1 MDEREAVDR
10 LKRGE
15 VGALE
20 ALVRRYHARAGRTAF
35 LILRDHAL
43 AEDVAQEAFVRAYKG
58 IGRFDSGRPFGP
70 WFMRI
75 VVNEAVGAARG
86 RERTASYEG
95 GDAGAPVEWLADP
108 AAGPHELAEEA
119 EQRRRVWVAL
129 AKLPPAQR
137 AVVVQRYYLGMSE
150 AEMAESGD
158 IRRELSSRACTPR
171 EEGSRS
177 SFAPRRASS
186 PRRGREIVG
195 LARAMRRPVHH
206 YTHRRRKARERAEE
220 APGEGAAWVRRRVD
234 AQDHGP
240 LARDQRAGG
249 RDHYERH

>member
-20 ALVRRYHARAGRTAF
+20 ALVRRYYARARRAAY
-35 LILRDHAL
+35 LIVRDHAL

-58 IGRFDSGRPFGP
+58 IGRFDSGRPFEP

-75 VVNEAVGAARG
+75 VVNEAVGAARK
-86 RERTASYEG
+86 RERTVSYEG
-95 GDAGAPVEWLADP
+95 GDAGAPVEWLADS
-108 AAGPHELAEEA
+108 AVGPHELAEEA

-150 AEMAESGD
+150 VEMAEGGG
-158 IRRELSSRACTPR
+158 IRRERSSRACTPR

-177 SFAPRRASS
+177 SSSLRSASS

-195 LARAMRRPVHH
+195 LARAMRRQPAHH
-206 YTHRRRKARERAEE
+206 YTPRRRKDRERAEE
-220 APGEGAAWVRRRVD
+220 APGEGTAWVR
-234 AQDHGP
+234 
-240 LARDQRAGG
+240 
-249 RDHYERH
+249 

>member
-15 VGALE
+15 VNALE
-20 ALVRRYHARAGRTAF
+20 ALVRHYHARAGRAAY
-35 LILRDHAL
+35 LIVRDHAL

-95 GDAGAPVEWLADP
+95 GDVGAPVEWLADP

-119 EQRRRVWVAL
+119 EQRRRVWAAL

-150 AEMAESGD
+150 AEMAEGGGHPRGT
-158 IRRELSSRACTPR
+158 IKSRLHA
-171 EEGSRS
+171 
-177 SFAPRRASS
+177 A
-186 PRRGREIVG
+186 RRGLSRLLRSQKLV
-195 LARAMRRPVHH
+195 LP
-206 YTHRRRKARERAEE
+206 
-220 APGEGAAWVRRRVD
+220 APGTQDRGLRSRD
-234 AQDHGP
+234 APPAGSP
-240 LARDQRAGG
+240 L
-249 RDHYERH
+249 HPPKEESP

>member
-10 LKRGE
+10 LKKGD

-20 ALVRRYHARAGRTAF
+20 VLVRRYYTRAGRTAY
-35 LILRDHAL
+35 LIVRDHAL

-86 RERTASYEG
+86 RERTVSYEG
-95 GDAGAPVEWLADP
+95 DDAGAPVEWLADP

-119 EQRRRVWVAL
+119 EQRRRVWAAL

-137 AVVVQRYYLGMSE
+137 AAVVQRYYLGMSE
-150 AEMAESGD
+150 AEMAEGGGQPEGT
-158 IRRELSSRACTPR
+158 IKSRLYA
-171 EEGSRS
+171 
-177 SFAPRRASS
+177 A
-186 PRRGREIVG
+186 RRGLSRLLRSQTRG
-195 LARAMRRPVHH
+195 LPALGTP
-206 YTHRRRKARERAEE
+206 ERATPPVGPPPYSSKEE
-220 APGEGAAWVRRRVD
+220 RP
-234 AQDHGP
+234 
-240 LARDQRAGG
+240 
-249 RDHYERH
+249 

>member
-20 ALVRRYHARAGRTAF
+20 ALVRRYHARAGRTAY
-35 LILRDHAL
+35 LIVRDHAL
-43 AEDVAQEAFVRAYKG
+43 AEDVAQDAFVRAYKG

-75 VVNEAVGAARG
+75 VVNEAVGAARR
-86 RERTASYEG
+86 RERTVSYEG
-95 GDAGAPVEWLADP
+95 RDAGAPVEWLADS

-150 AEMAESGD
+150 AEMAEGGGHPKGT
-158 IRRELSSRACTPR
+158 IKSRLHA
-171 EEGSRS
+171 
-177 SFAPRRASS
+177 A
-186 PRRGREIVG
+186 RRGLSRLLLSEKCV
-195 LARAMRRPVHH
+195 LP
-206 YTHRRRKARERAEE
+206 
-220 APGEGAAWVRRRVD
+220 APGTRDRGLRPRD
-234 AQDHGP
+234 APPAGSP
-240 LARDQRAGG
+240 L
-249 RDHYERH
+249 YPPKEESP

>member
-1 MDEREAVDR
+1 MDEHEAVAR
-10 LKRGE
+10 LKKGD

-20 ALVRRYHARAGRTAF
+20 ALVRRYHARAGRAAY
-35 LILRDHAL
+35 LIVRDHAL

-86 RERTASYEG
+86 RERTVSYEG

-119 EQRRRVWVAL
+119 EQRRRVWAAL

-150 AEMAESGD
+150 AEMAEGGGHPTGTIKSRLHAA
-158 IRRELSSRACTPR
+158 RRELSRLL
-171 EEGSRS
+171 RS
-177 SFAPRRASS
+177 QKRVLP
-186 PRRGREIVG
+186 
-195 LARAMRRPVHH
+195 
-206 YTHRRRKARERAEE
+206 
-220 APGEGAAWVRRRVD
+220 APGTRDRGLRPRD
-234 AQDHGP
+234 APPAGSP
-240 LARDQRAGG
+240 L
-249 RDHYERH
+249 HPPKEESP